1 VGVPERA
8 NHWTSW
14 LRVPGMGMVTF
25 GCPAA
30 SRGTPGRKRLSGG
43 DLHHQRFV
51 RVAIIERDV
60 LGGDRRVFSS
70 RGNGKQ
76 EISRILS
83 GILHNPCNVS
93 PHSRAALPRTVLGI
107 HNFARDGTSWMAATG
122 CGRRRHDSSFGSRR
136 SGREEDDVTEIR
148 TMVCRGGGAR
158 AELHVRAA
166 TDVR

>member
-93 PHSRAALPRTVLGI
+93 PHSRAALPRTVLFTISHVMGP
-107 HNFARDGTSWMAATG
+107 AGWPRLAAVDGGMTALSAVGVLEGKKT
-122 CGRRRHDSSFGSRR
+122 
-136 SGREEDDVTEIR
+136 T
-148 TMVCRGGGAR
+148 
-158 AELHVRAA
+158 
-166 TDVR
+166 